1 MFTIKYI
8 LKHYFFTS
16 VVALLFIQCT
26 NDNEPV
32 KSEDPIKIEQ
42 GSSIMNF
49 NGQLFSVP
57 SPIQTARLIKATG
70 ADFNTNLVNSV
81 DNLNLYNS
89 TFKQAL
95 NLGVYGADFA
105 YVSYYGQDETS
116 IKYMKNLRKLIDE
129 LDLGSVMDDQFVERI
144 GENIENQDSLMSIS
158 SEMFRSADSYLKSS
172 DQGEIAG
179 LILAGGFIE
188 SLYFSANLAKM
199 DSSGELAKRVGEQKQ
214 TVSSIVI
221 LLGNDDDKQSQ
232 ELQNEFKEL
241 EKVYENVL
249 VNYQYAH
256 PETDPAKKVTVIK
269 STTEIIVSDEV
280 LEEILVKI
288 TSIRT
293 LITG

>member
-1 MFTIKYI
+1 MFTTKYI
-8 LKHYFFTS
+8 LKHSLLTLII
-16 VVALLFIQCT
+16 ALLFIQCT

-32 KSEDPIKIEQ
+32 KSEDPIKIDQ
-42 GSSIMNF
+42 GSNIMNF
-49 NGQLFSVP
+49 NGQLFSIP
-57 SPIQTARLIKATG
+57 SPIQTAKLIKATG
-70 ADFNTNLVNSV
+70 AEFNNNLVNSIE
-81 DNLNLYNS
+81 NLNLYNS
-89 TFKQAL
+89 TYKQAL

-144 GENIENQDSLMSIS
+144 GENIENQDSLMTIS
-158 SEMFRSADSYLKSS
+158 SDMFRAADNYLKSS
-172 DQGEIAG
+172 DQANIAG

-188 SLYFSANLAKM
+188 SLYFSSNLAKM
-199 DSSGELAKRVGEQKQ
+199 DPSGELAKRVGEQKQ
-214 TVSSIVI
+214 TVSNIVL
-221 LLGNDDDKQSQ
+221 LLGNDVNKQSQ
-232 ELQNEFKEL
+232 DLYNEFKEL
-241 EKVYENVL
+241 EKVFENVQ

-269 STTEIIVSDEV
+269 SSTEVIVSDKV

>member
-8 LKHYFFTS
+8 LKHSLFTAII
-16 VVALLFIQCT
+16 ALLFIQCT

-32 KSEDPIKIEQ
+32 KSEDPIVVDQ
-42 GSSIMNF
+42 GSNIMNF
-49 NGQLFSVP
+49 DGQLFSIP
-57 SPIQTARLIKATG
+57 SPIQTAKLIKSSG
-70 ADFNTNLVNSV
+70 AEYNSNLVNSI
-81 DNLNLYNS
+81 DNLNQYNS

-116 IKYMKNLRKLIDE
+116 IKYMKNLRKLIDA

-158 SEMFRSADSYLKSS
+158 SEMFRSADNYLKSS
-172 DQGEIAG
+172 NQGEVAG

-188 SLYFSANLAKM
+188 SLYFSTNLAKM
-199 DSSGELAKRVGEQKQ
+199 DASGELAKRVGEQKQ
-214 TVSSIVI
+214 TVSSLVT
-221 LLGNDDDKQSQ
+221 LLGNNSEKQSQ
-232 ELQNEFKEL
+232 ALHLELKEL
-241 EKVYENVL
+241 EKVFENVQ

-269 STTEIIVSDEV
+269 SSTEVIVTDEV

>member
-8 LKHYFFTS
+8 LKHYFFTAI
-16 VVALLFIQCT
+16 VALLFIQCT

>member
-8 LKHYFFTS
+8 LKHSLFTAII
-16 VVALLFIQCT
+16 ALLFIQCT

-32 KSEDPIKIEQ
+32 KSEDPIVVDQ
-42 GSSIMNF
+42 GSNIMNF
-49 NGQLFSVP
+49 DGQLFSIP
-57 SPIQTARLIKATG
+57 SPIQTAKLIKSSG
-70 ADFNTNLVNSV
+70 AEYNSNLVNSI
-81 DNLNLYNS
+81 DNLNQYNS

-116 IKYMKNLRKLIDE
+116 IKYMKNLRKLIDA

-158 SEMFRSADSYLKSS
+158 SEMFRSADNYLKSS
-172 DQGEIAG
+172 NQGEVAG

-188 SLYFSANLAKM
+188 SLYFSTNLAKM
-199 DSSGELAKRVGEQKQ
+199 DASGELAKRVGEQKQ
-214 TVSSIVI
+214 TVSSLVT
-221 LLGNDDDKQSQ
+221 LLGNNSEKQSQ
-232 ELQNEFKEL
+232 ALHLELKEL
-241 EKVYENVL
+241 EKVFERVQ

-269 STTEIIVSDEV
+269 SSTEVIVTDEV